1 MKDGRSNHSHIAD
14 RCVSFMMKTELIALC
29 TMDIMISCNPAFCR
43 NFCKGSYSSGDLND
57 NEALIAIKDGTSSIV
72 GYAGRSIRVLI
83 GNSTIFVG
91 RKEISSCSETNL
103 AVISCL
109 ALADHQL
116 LALVLDLQQ
125 PLLSYFLKFSPCQL
139 GALYIQSLDRCV
151 VTSRGMEHTM
161 TKIM

>member
-1 MKDGRSNHSHIAD
+1 
-14 RCVSFMMKTELIALC
+14 
-29 TMDIMISCNPAFCR
+29 MDIMISCNPAFCR

-91 RKEISSCSETNL
+91 RKEISFCSETNL

-109 ALADHQL
+109 ALALVLADHQL
-116 LALVLDLQQ
+116 LARQGLKALNLCQ
-125 PLLSYFLKFSPCQL
+125 PLLSWLL
-139 GALYIQSLDRCV
+139 
-151 VTSRGMEHTM
+151 
-161 TKIM
+161 